1 MEMSIDVWSCFCEAR
16 TSVVVLVQKY
26 GKKPGWGFWG
36 WKACLIDGQSIVKYV
51 VEINLFLLPHVQ
63 VLRLT
68 EWPTAKLAL
77 IVVISRKA
85 FPAWETIETV
95 AVSAT
100 FQLSLLASDGG
111 VLGRSEEWQAILG
124 ADILVRERLVFSP
137 APYCMR
143 QKSTNME
150 ETIIIHIISLSCKV
164 TLRWLWR
171 LHFLR
176 FRLNRMWLPATESPL
191 EAREV
196 VDVWEKD
203 ERCEERI
210 HRWFIGIL
218 KPCFFLRFDS
228 THCILHC
235 ILSRLSTK
243 NFGLISFQKQDQDPS
258 FTFMY
263 IHLQHPHIPRW
274 SCFT

>member
-1 MEMSIDVWSCFCEAR
+1 
-16 TSVVVLVQKY
+16 
-26 GKKPGWGFWG
+26 
-36 WKACLIDGQSIVKYV
+36 
-51 VEINLFLLPHVQ
+51 
-63 VLRLT
+63 
-68 EWPTAKLAL
+68 
-77 IVVISRKA
+77 
-85 FPAWETIETV
+85 
-95 AVSAT
+95 
-100 FQLSLLASDGG
+100 
-111 VLGRSEEWQAILG
+111 
-124 ADILVRERLVFSP
+124 
-137 APYCMR
+137 
-143 QKSTNME
+143 
-150 ETIIIHIISLSCKV
+150 
-164 TLRWLWR
+164 
-171 LHFLR
+171 
-176 FRLNRMWLPATESPL
+176 MWLPATESPL

-263 IHLQHPHIPRW
+263 IHLHSFTASTYSSLELFYLLTVFNSIMIVAHSLSIDSMPWAILLWIVPWTKFFVW
-274 SCFT
+274 SKLYEHLWIRHRFLCRCFVFGVT